1 MERGLDQG
9 TLIAVGSLVVAFL
22 GLLLSTSKTNREAH
36 AETEQRVRRDTILEQ
51 ESKTTSATVNRIER
65 AVNGLSGTL
74 DGLSNEMRDIK
85 EDVHCLQRDVS
96 RHDKEIDEIRA
107 IQRSD
112 ADIDLWEH
120 EQNGRQ
126 Q

>member
-1 MERGLDQG
+1 MGLDQG
-9 TLIAVGSLVVAFL
+9 TLIAVGSLAVAFL
-22 GLLLSTSKTNREAH
+22 GLLLNTNRSNRDAH
-36 AETEQRVRRDTILEQ
+36 AETEQRVRRDTVLEQ
-51 ESKTTSATVNRIER
+51 ESKTTSATVTRIE
-65 AVNGLSGTL
+65 AVVNGLSGSM
-74 DGLSNEMRDIK
+74 DGLSAELRDIK
-85 EDVHCLQRDVS
+85 EDVHLLQREVS

-107 IQRSD
+107 TQRSD